1 MHVYEKYQDNKSSER
16 NTGKIIRLPSSP
28 KSFQNIGKG
37 SENLQKTDSKSA
49 V

>member
-1 MHVYEKYQDNKSSER
+1 MHVYEKYQDNISSEC
-16 NTGKIIRLPSSP
+16 NTGKIITLPNPP

-37 SENLQKTDSKSA
+37 SEKPHKTDSKSA